1 MGGSVR
7 CHLILGL
14 REEEGGGRGEAANLI
29 PRGGGSRGFGLLC
42 TESATVAVMSSA
54 ERSICATE
62 VSLFHFRCHFHFA
75 EGRERV
81 CIPDT

>member
-29 PRGGGSRGFGLLC
+29 PRGGGVEGFRFTLHRIGN
-42 TESATVAVMSSA
+42 SS
-54 ERSICATE
+54 SDV
-62 VSLFHFRCHFHFA
+62 VS
-75 EGRERV
+75 
-81 CIPDT
+81 